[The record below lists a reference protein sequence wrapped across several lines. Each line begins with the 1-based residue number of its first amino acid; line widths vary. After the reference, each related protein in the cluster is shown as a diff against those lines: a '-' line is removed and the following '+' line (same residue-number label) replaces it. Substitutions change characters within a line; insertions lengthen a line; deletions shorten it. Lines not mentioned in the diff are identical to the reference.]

1 MRLSKIELVLLPALL
16 LLGYWIIAALF
27 NRLGFFGLG
36 LLGLAI
42 GFVAVMVELE
52 GGDPIGG
59 SQDSDLFSRNFRG
72 RLLQSRAERD
82 ERHVAR
88 RAADMP
94 LHIAKVASSGLIILG
109 FGCFYMFQLGQ

>member
-27 NRLGFFGLG
+27 ERLGFFGLG

-52 GGDPIGG
+52 GGDPIGD
-59 SQDSDLFSRNFRG
+59 SQNANLFSQGFKG

-82 ERHVAR
+82 ERYVQR

-94 LHIAKVASSGLIILG
+94 LHVAKVTSSGLIILG
-109 FGCFYMFQLGQ
+109 FGCFYLFQLGQ